1 MEEDIKN
8 KLQLPMKCGLSRNHH
23 YLYVIC
29 YNKINELII
38 KEYNDRANTRLY

>member
-8 KLQLPMKCGLSRNHH
+8 NLQIPMKCGLNKNHH

-29 YNKINELII
+29 WNKINELII
-38 KEYNDRANTRLY
+38 KEYNDRNNTR